1 MKKEKILLLPKANSG
16 FENKQKRQKLVEMK
30 KNIKSYGMQNDW

>member
-16 FENKQKRQKLVEMK
+16 FENKQKKAKISRDEKEHKKLWNAK
-30 KNIKSYGMQNDW
+30 